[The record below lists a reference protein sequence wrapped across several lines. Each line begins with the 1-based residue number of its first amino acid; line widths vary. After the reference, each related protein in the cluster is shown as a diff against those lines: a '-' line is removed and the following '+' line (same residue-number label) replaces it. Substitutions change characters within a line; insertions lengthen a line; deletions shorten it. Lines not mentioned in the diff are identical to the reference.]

1 MKKLKRIFN
10 LFAGLMAV
18 IIGSLF
24 GVDFTADY
32 EEEY

>member
-1 MKKLKRIFN
+1 MKHLKSAFK
-10 LFAGLMAV
+10 FMAV
-18 IIGSLF
+18 IIVMIIGSLF